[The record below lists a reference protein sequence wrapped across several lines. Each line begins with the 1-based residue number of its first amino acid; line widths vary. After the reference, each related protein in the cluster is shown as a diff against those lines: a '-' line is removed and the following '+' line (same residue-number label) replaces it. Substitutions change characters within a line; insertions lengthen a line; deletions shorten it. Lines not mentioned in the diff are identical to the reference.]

1 MAKLKLGI
9 IVFLSVLLI
18 SPAALVLALYGHE
31 PIINVLDSNGY
42 FCFQEFGIKAII
54 RGTPGANCTIQTYIY
69 SGNPQPTAS
78 IPDGISLTQFGAVAI
93 TMNTSQFTNV
103 SITLNITK
111 TNLQNIQ
118 PPYAVYEYVQ
128 STNSYEKLP
137 STVVNFDAADRTITF
152 TQTNLIG
159 LFAIGGAPVAT
170 ITVGEG
176 AIMVLLILVSVVV
189 SIVVAVLIVI
199 RFKRVTSTSKMK

>member
-9 IVFLSVLLI
+9 IVFLLVLLI

-31 PIINVLDSNGY
+31 PIINVLDLNGY
-42 FCFQEFGIKAII
+42 FYFQEFGIKAII
-54 RGTPGANCTIQTYIY
+54 RGTPGTNCTIQTYIY

-78 IPDGISLTQFGAVAI
+78 IPDGTSLTQFGAVAI

-103 SITLNITK
+103 SITLNSTK
-111 TNLQNIQ
+111 TDLQNIQ

-137 STVVNFDAADRTITF
+137 LPSTLLKEITTASHMKDSTVMIPQATMKT
-152 TQTNLIG
+152 TQ
-159 LFAIGGAPVAT
+159 
-170 ITVGEG
+170 
-176 AIMVLLILVSVVV
+176 
-189 SIVVAVLIVI
+189 
-199 RFKRVTSTSKMK
+199 VTL